1 MTEKIIYSKRI
12 CGLFTGLIETWKD
25 IEGYEGHYQVS
36 SFGNVKSMARF
47 RKTKNNSL
55 APLREKIMKQKTT
68 KYGYKT
74 VHLRTVDKSSHP
86 SVHRLVANC
95 FIKNNE
101 QKQTVNHIDS
111 DKQNNHV
118 NNLEWSTHKEQM
130 IHAVE
135 NNLLEVR
142 GAPKYTKQFKKE
154 VLEYFIKN
162 KTSISKLALKFN
174 LSERTAGRIVNA
186 GVNPRKTVRVLK
198 NGERFQEDILT
209 KDQVEE
215 IKRLRSEGWTFIR
228 LSQKFN
234 RGLSHMHRVV
244 NGLTRTTE
252 IE

>member
-12 CGLFTGLIETWKD
+12 CGLFTGLVETWKD

-36 SFGNVKSMARF
+36 SFGNVKSLARL
-47 RKTKNNSL
+47 RKSKGNSL
-55 APLREKIMKQKTT
+55 APLREKIMKQKTS
-68 KYGYKT
+68 KSGYK
-74 VHLRTVDKSSHP
+74 VIHLLIGNKSSHAL
-86 SVHRLVANC
+86 VHRLVAKC

-101 QKQTVNHIDS
+101 QKQTVNHIDC
-111 DKQNNHV
+111 DKKNNHI

-130 IHAVE
+130 AHAVDNKLVE
-135 NNLLEVR
+135 LR
-142 GAPKYTKQFKKE
+142 GSPKYSKEFKTE
-154 VLEYFIKN
+154 ILNYFNQNNI
-162 KTSISKLALKFN
+162 SISKLATMFN
-174 LSERTAGRIVNA
+174 ISQRTAGRIVNE

-198 NGERFQEDILT
+198 NGDRFQEDILT

-215 IKRLRSEGWTFIR
+215 IKKLRSEGWTFIR
-228 LSQKFN
+228 LAEKFN